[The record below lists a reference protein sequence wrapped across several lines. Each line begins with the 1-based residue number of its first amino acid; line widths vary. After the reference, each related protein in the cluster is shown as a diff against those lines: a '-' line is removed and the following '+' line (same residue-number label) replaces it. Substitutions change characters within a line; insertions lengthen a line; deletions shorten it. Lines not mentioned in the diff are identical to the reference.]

1 MRALQPLEESIP
13 PAGVAQGLLPAARI
27 VAIGGG
33 TGLPVVLSGLRQ
45 ALGRNCAGEDMS
57 LVGRL
62 TGIVTVTDDG
72 GSSGQL
78 RRDLGILPPG
88 DVRNCLVALAEEPTL
103 LTALLQYRFEGR
115 HAFSGHPVGNLM
127 LAALAQMA
135 GNLSS
140 AVQQLADL
148 LRVNG
153 SLLLA
158 TNESV
163 HLRAEF
169 AGGGST
175 DGETAIVAQARRIRR
190 LRLQHAVRPLPDAVR
205 ALVNADVIVVG
216 PGSLYT
222 SILPNLLVSGVA
234 STIAAVNAVRI
245 YVANLM
251 TQPGE
256 TDGYTLEDHLTAIAE
271 HVGANLFDYVL
282 VNRMPID
289 SNQIDSCP
297 SGSRPLRRAGA
308 HREIGGA
315 QVVECDLG
323 WDVDRGRIRHDSADL
338 ASAILELVKIGRPG
352 QVPAMRPVA

>member
-1 MRALQPLEESIP
+1 MRSLQPLEESIP
-13 PAGVAQGLLPAARI
+13 LGVGLLPPPRI

-45 ALGRNCAGEDMS
+45 ALGRNCAGDFVS

-115 HAFSGHPVGNLM
+115 HAFDGHPVGNLM
-127 LAALAQMA
+127 LAALAQMT

-140 AVQQLADL
+140 AVEQLAAL

-158 TNESV
+158 TSESV

-169 AGGGST
+169 AGGGSV
-175 DGETAIVAQARRIRR
+175 DGETAIVAQARRIGRV
-190 LRLQHAVRPLPDAVR
+190 RLQRDVRPLPDAVR

-234 STIAAVNAVRI
+234 STISAVNAVRI

-256 TDGYTLEDHLTAIAE
+256 TDDYTLEDHLTAIAE
-271 HVGANLFDYVL
+271 HVGTNLFDYVL
-282 VNRMPID
+282 VNRMPIG
-289 SNQIDSCP
+289 NHQIAASL
-297 SGSRPLRRAGA
+297 SGSRPIQRAGL
-308 HREIGGA
+308 HPEIGGA
-315 QVVECDLG
+315 RVVESDLG
-323 WDVDRGRIRHDSADL
+323 WEVDRGRIRHASADL
-338 ASAILELVKIGRPG
+338 ASAILDLVKAGRAS
-352 QVPAMRPVA
+352 QLPAMRPVA